1 MPEKCGEPCAEL
13 QRLEHQ
19 FEEYQAQNGSSHQG
33 IYDRLRTLETS
44 DAVQDAKYDAIMQ
57 KLDALTAKVDAL
69 EAKPARRWDK
79 LTETTLVLIVTAVV
93 AFLLGRVGL

>member
-19 FEEYQAQNGSSHQG
+19 LEEYQAQNSSSHQG

-44 DAVQDAKYDAIMQ
+44 DAVQDTKYNAIMQ
-57 KLDALTAKVDAL
+57 KLDELTAKVDAL
-69 EAKPARRWDK
+69 ESKPAKRWDK
-79 LTETTLVLIVTAVV
+79 LTETVLALVVTAVV